1 MLTSLSV
8 VGIIP
13 TMSFIRKR
21 KRNGKVYL
29 EEVESVRIDG
39 KVVQK
44 HIRYIG
50 READNK
56 TVLSASISDITIE
69 SVKVHGPLLVLNQIS
84 KEINLSK
91 LLGVHGDE
99 ILSLVYAHCMD
110 YKSVSQMSQWFEK
123 TDLNMILDIDNLT
136 EDRLLKALDSIELC
150 DIEALQKN
158 IFENVKLK
166 YNLDTHGVIY
176 DVTNTYLCG
185 KKCDFGKLG
194 KDKEGVKGRPLIQ
207 IGLGVTQ
214 KDGIPILHKTFN
226 GNISDSRTLHDLITS
241 FSHYKISEGMIIYD
255 RGITSSSNIKA
266 INKLKWDTICGVALN
281 NKLKIITRNIISQG
295 KLTEIKKRVKIN
307 KTVFYAFPQ
316 EYFFGDVKGK
326 LVICYNE
333 QKEKDLRESRYD
345 EILNAQIC
353 LKNGQKIKEGLS
365 KYFYTNNSLNHTAIS
380 KAEEFDGFSFVFSTK
395 KLSASEILKLYF
407 QDKDIV
413 EKAFQSIKGVVRLR
427 PIRHWLY
434 NRVTAHI
441 FICYLSY
448 LLLSILRLKLK
459 RTGIS
464 PVSALRELDTLYKV
478 YVKDSKKGFQLSRTV
493 ALTKLQEKILKSVD
507 SKLLSECSG

>member
-1 MLTSLSV
+1 
-8 VGIIP
+8 
-13 TMSFIRKR
+13 MSFIRKR
-21 KRNGKVYL
+21 KRNGNIYL
-29 EEVESVRIDG
+29 EEVESVRVNG

-50 READNK
+50 KEADNK
-56 TVLSASISDITIE
+56 TVLSASISNMSIE
-69 SVKVHGPLLVLNQIS
+69 SVKVYGPLLVLNQIS

-91 LLGVHGDE
+91 LLGIHGDE

-110 YKSVSQMSQWFEK
+110 YKSINQMSQWFKK

-136 EDRLLKALDSIELC
+136 EDRLLKALDSIELH
-150 DIEALQKN
+150 DAELLQKN
-158 IFENVKLK
+158 IFNNVKNK
-166 YNLDTHGVIY
+166 YKLDIQGMIY
-176 DVTNTYLCG
+176 DVTNTYLYG

-214 KDGIPILHKTFN
+214 KDGIPIFHKTFN

-241 FSHYKISEGMIIYD
+241 FSHYKIDEGLIIYD
-255 RGITSSSNIKA
+255 RGITSASNIKA
-266 INKLKWDTICGVALN
+266 IKQLKWDTICGVAIN
-281 NKLKIITRNIISQG
+281 AKLKIITQKLISKG
-295 KLTEIKKRVKIN
+295 KLTEIKRRVKIN
-307 KTVFYAFPQ
+307 KTVFYAYPQ
-316 EYFFGDVKGK
+316 EHVIGVTEGK

-345 EILNAQIC
+345 EILHAQLC
-353 LKNGQKIKEGLS
+353 LENGKKIKEGLD
-365 KYFYTNNSLNHTAIS
+365 KYFYANNNLNHSAIS
-380 KAEEFDGFSFVFSTK
+380 KAEKFDGFSFIFSTK
-395 KLSASEILKLYF
+395 KLSTNEILKLYF

-413 EKAFQSIKGVVRLR
+413 EKAFQSLKGVVRLR

-448 LLLSILRLKLK
+448 LLLSILKLKLK
-459 RTGIS
+459 KIEIS
-464 PVSALRELDTLYKV
+464 PVAALRELDSLYKV

-493 ALTKLQEKILKSVD
+493 ALTKLQEKILKAVD
-507 SKLLSECSG
+507 KKLLSECSG